1 MKCVS
6 TVSYRFRVNDDLTD
20 VVHPGRGLRQGD
32 PISPYLFLLCAEG
45 FLALLG
51 KVEAE
56 GSATGLCVNH
66 LLFADDSLLLVEAT
80 AEGVEKINSILQIY
94 AEGSGQVINREK
106 SSVMFSANARM
117 RVKRRLL
124 LF

>member
-1 MKCVS
+1 
-6 TVSYRFRVNDDLTD
+6 
-20 VVHPGRGLRQGD
+20 
-32 PISPYLFLLCAEG
+32 
-45 FLALLG
+45 
-51 KVEAE
+51 
-56 GSATGLCVNH
+56 
-66 LLFADDSLLLVEAT
+66 VEAT

>member
-1 MKCVS
+1 
-6 TVSYRFRVNDDLTD
+6 
-20 VVHPGRGLRQGD
+20 
-32 PISPYLFLLCAEG
+32 
-45 FLALLG
+45 LALLG

-56 GSATGLCVNH
+56 GSLKGIKLAATALCVNH